1 MIATAVNGHMNV
13 SSVAEAPVQ
22 SKKPIAID
30 LFAGAGGFSLAAMRC
45 GMAVKIAVELD
56 RHACET
62 YRTNVKA
69 ANGARPLLLE
79 TDITTI
85 DWTKTLAKAQISAG
99 SCSLLLGG
107 PPCQGYSAHR
117 INGAGIKDPRN
128 ELLLAYFAC
137 LTEIKPEVFL
147 LENVPGILW
156 PRHSGY
162 LDQFMRCARAEY
174 EVFEPVVLNARDYG
188 VPQNRKRVFILG
200 YRRGLDISLSWP
212 PRPSHYDPG
221 SKEVREKNRPSW
233 LKAATVF
240 DKPMKSSDPGA
251 VHMNHSSALLEVFR
265 RTPKNGG
272 SRRDSG
278 RTLKCHVDHDGH
290 KDVYGRIDPAVPGPT
305 MTTACINPS
314 KGRFVHP
321 TEDHGITVRHAA
333 RFQTFP
339 ECFKPSGG
347 LIAAGVQI
355 GNAVPVELGV
365 RLIRPILRAL
375 KGV

>member
-1 MIATAVNGHMNV
+1 VSPPRSTDTASALSAARMQVR
-13 SSVAEAPVQ
+13 

-45 GMAVKIAVELD
+45 GMDVKIAVELD

-62 YRTNVKA
+62 YRTNIKA
-69 ANGARPLLLE
+69 ADGGRPLLLE

-85 DWTKTLAKAQISAG
+85 NWAKTLAKAQISAG
-99 SCSLLLGG
+99 SCSILLGG

-117 INGAGIKDPRN
+117 INGAGVKDPRN
-128 ELLLAYFAC
+128 ELLLAYLAC
-137 LTEIKPEVFL
+137 LSEIKPQAFL

-156 PRHSGY
+156 LRHAEY
-162 LDQFMRCARAEY
+162 LEQFMRSARAEY
-174 EVFEPVVLNARDYG
+174 EVFEPVVVNARDYG

-200 YRRGLDISLSWP
+200 YRRGLGISLSWP
-212 PRPSHYDPG
+212 PRPSHYDPE
-221 SKEVREKNRPSW
+221 SAEVIERNRPSW

-240 DKPMKSSDPGA
+240 DAPIKPSDPGA
-251 VHMNHSSALLEVFR
+251 VHMNHSLALIEVFR
-265 RTPKNGG
+265 RTPRNGG

-278 RTLKCHVDHDGH
+278 RTLKCHVDHNGH
-290 KDVYGRIDPAVPGPT
+290 KDVYGRIDPSVPGPT

-339 ECFKPSGG
+339 DSFQPSGG

-355 GNAVPVELGV
+355 GNAVPVQLGV
-365 RLIRPILRAL
+365 SLIRPILRAL
-375 KGV
+375 RRA